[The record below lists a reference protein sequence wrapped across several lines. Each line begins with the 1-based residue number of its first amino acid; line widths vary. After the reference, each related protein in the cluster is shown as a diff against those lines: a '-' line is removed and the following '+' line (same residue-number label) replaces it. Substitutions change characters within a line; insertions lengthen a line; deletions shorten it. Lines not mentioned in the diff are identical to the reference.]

1 MHHRLV
7 RALLVAS
14 ALCPL
19 PALAAVPDSPLVP
32 AWTDAAVD
40 TAATAADAPDQQQV
54 GDDVVVTGVQTR
66 DVASSATKG
75 ATPLAQTPQS
85 VSVVTAADI
94 AGLGLQN
101 LNQALRFVAGVT
113 PETRGS
119 SAEVYDQFKLRG
131 FDAAV
136 FLDGLRQFGSPTGYA
151 VPQVDVSRLDRFEV
165 LKGPASVLYGQSSPG
180 GLVAQSSKLPVDAPL
195 YGAVAASYGTFD
207 LYRVDADIG
216 GRAGESV
223 MWRVYGSVNGADTQQ
238 RFSRRERQTI
248 SGAVTLG
255 AGGATTLT
263 LLGNYSHD
271 PHNGAYGV
279 FPAVGTLIDN
289 PSGRLS
295 TRFDGGEAGNRF
307 RREQASGTYIF
318 RHDFGGGWSF
328 RASGRYQNVTARLGL
343 IYVSGAPADAG
354 LRVYNRAS
362 YATDEELDNWTYDN
376 QLSGAFRTGPI
387 EHQLLIGVD
396 RQVAHSTE
404 LYAFGSAPALDA
416 YQPVYGTV
424 ATPQTPAAVPNPFG
438 GNYDTRQRQQG
449 VYAQDQL
456 SLGAL
461 RVTLGGR
468 QDWAYA
474 RERTQEGS
482 TQRDEKFT
490 WRAAALYTLPFGLAP
505 YVSYST
511 SFQPQSGSVLRDDG
525 SFGLPDPSLGKQ
537 IEAGAKFSVPGTPI
551 LLSAAWFRID
561 QTNVLTSTPDFTVSR
576 QTGEVRSTGVEL
588 EGFAPLGHGFTLRGA
603 FSRQRVRVTS
613 DPQDPSR
620 VGRGLET
627 VGRGGTSVNLDWTA
641 PGGPFTGLTLGGALR
656 HADEAYAGVYTP
668 SFGEAAA
675 GPRNSP
681 GYTVYDALVRYDL
694 GVAAPGLRGLSLAVN
709 ATNIFDKSYLT
720 SCFAN
725 YQWCWYG
732 NRRTV
737 QATLGWKF

>member
-7 RALLVAS
+7 RTLLVAS
-14 ALCPL
+14 VLCPV
-19 PALAAVPDSPLVP
+19 PALAAALDAPL
-32 AWTDAAVD
+32 AAANADADAV
-40 TAATAADAPDQQQV
+40 ADAPDQQQGF

-66 DVASSATKG
+66 DLASSASKSN
-75 ATPLAQTPQS
+75 APLAETPQS
-85 VSVVTAADI
+85 VSVVTASDI

-101 LNQALRFVAGVT
+101 LNQALRLVAGVT

-131 FDAAV
+131 FDAAI
-136 FLDGLRQFGSPTGYA
+136 FLDGLRQFDSATGYA
-151 VPQVDVSRLDRFEV
+151 LPQVDVSRLDRFEV

-195 YGAVAASYGTFD
+195 YGAIAGTYGTFD

-216 GRAGESV
+216 GRAGDDV
-223 MWRVYGSVNGADTQQ
+223 LWRVYGSANGADTQQ
-238 RFSRRERQTI
+238 TFARRERQTI
-248 SGAVTLG
+248 SGAVTIG
-255 AGGATTLT
+255 ASGATTLT
-263 LLGNYSHD
+263 LLGAYSHD

-279 FPAVGTLIDN
+279 FPALGTLIDN
-289 PSGRLS
+289 PNGRIS
-295 TRFDGGEAGNRF
+295 SRFDGGEAGNRY
-307 RREQASGTYIF
+307 RREQAAATYIF

-343 IYVSGAPADAG
+343 VYVSGAPADAG

-362 YATDEELDNWTYDN
+362 YASDEELNNWTYDN
-376 QLSGAFRTGPI
+376 QLSGAIRTGAI

-404 LYAFGSAPALDA
+404 LVAFGSAPPLDA
-416 YQPVYGTV
+416 YQPVYGTFAV
-424 ATPQTPAAVPNPFG
+424 PQTPAAVPDPFNG
-438 GNYDTRQRQQG
+438 AYDTRQRQQG
-449 VYAQDQL
+449 VYAQDQV

-468 QDWAYA
+468 QDWARVGEVGQPA
-474 RERTQEGS
+474 
-482 TQRDEKFT
+482 QRDQKFT

-511 SFQPQSGSVLRDDG
+511 SFQPQSGRVEG
-525 SFGLPDPSLGKQ
+525 GGLADPTLGKQ
-537 IEAGAKFSVPGTPI
+537 IEAGAKFGVPGTPI
-551 LLSAAWFRID
+551 LLSAAWFQID
-561 QTNVLTSTPDFTVSR
+561 QTNILTAIPGTDFSR
-576 QTGEVRSTGVEL
+576 QTGEVRSSGVEV
-588 EGFAPLGHGFTLRGA
+588 EGFAPLGHGFTVRGA
-603 FSRQRVRVTS
+603 FSRQGVRVTKDG
-613 DPQDPSR
+613 DPTR
-620 VGRGLET
+620 IGARLET

-641 PGGPFTGLTLGGALR
+641 PSGVFTGLTLGGAVR
-656 HADEAYAGVYTP
+656 HVDEVYAGIYTP
-668 SFGEAAA
+668 SFGEATA

-694 GVAAPGLRGLSLAVN
+694 GAAAPRLRGLSLAVN
-709 ATNIFDKSYLT
+709 ATNLFDKSYLT